1 MTTSKGKG
9 MSVAGIGRTAL
20 RTAGRGAIAW
30 MFLHASTAV
39 FRDPTRATGTA
50 GPLLAKLRKVSPVPL
65 PADRDLV
72 RVNAAVQVAMG
83 ALIGANVAVRPAA
96 AALAGSMVPTTLAG
110 HSFWAVEDPAAR
122 RMQQI
127 QFNKNLA
134 TVGGLL
140 LLAAGW
146 SRDHDGR

>member
-1 MTTSKGKG
+1 
-9 MSVAGIGRTAL
+9 MSASEVGRSAVRAIGR
-20 RTAGRGAIAW
+20 GVIAW
-30 MFLHASTAV
+30 MFLHAGSAV

-50 GPLLAKLRKVSPVPL
+50 GPLLASLRRAVPVPL
-65 PADRDLV
+65 PADRELV
-72 RVNAAVQVAMG
+72 RLNAAVQVSMG

-96 AALAGSMVPTTLAG
+96 AVLAGSMVPTTLAG
-110 HSFWAVEDPAAR
+110 HSYWTHEDSAAR
-122 RMQQI
+122 RMQQL

-146 SRDHDGR
+146 SRNRDGR